1 MDTITKQQLMQQF
14 LQRVDENRDMKGLEA
29 AKDFKPLRV
38 EGFAEPVGF
47 VPAKMAPRFAA
58 FEHVFQLGEDGG
70 LLVLPS
76 LKTME
81 QRTEAVREVTG
92 VLREEGLVKGW
103 RDELVVV
110 TEAFD
115 APPAFLIERACL
127 PIIGARGYGVHIN
140 GYVED
145 PATGEILLWVATRAK
160 DKPTWPGMLDHIVAG
175 QQPYGLSPMENVVK
189 ECYEEAGIA
198 EPLAKAAVAVGAV
211 SYNTVNSNGELK
223 RDALFCFDLK
233 LPSDFVPQ
241 CQDGEVESFELWPL
255 SRVASAI
262 AGGEANMYKPNCNLV
277 VLDFLVRQG
286 YIEADWPLYLRL
298 VASLRNPTS
307 Q

>member
-1 MDTITKQQLMQQF
+1 MSFAAILWPGLHVARAFGSPFRYIGVGLFVLFQGFGKTHQRSSSRGYAASFKGRGRSLRAVAGETMDTITKQQLMQQF

-211 SYNTVNSNGELK
+211 SYNTVNSK
-223 RDALFCFDLK
+223 
-233 LPSDFVPQ
+233 
-241 CQDGEVESFELWPL
+241 
-255 SRVASAI
+255 
-262 AGGEANMYKPNCNLV
+262 
-277 VLDFLVRQG
+277 
-286 YIEADWPLYLRL
+286 
-298 VASLRNPTS
+298 
-307 Q
+307 